1 MLRTILFTIFLAI
14 VFFVAE
20 RYAVSPWLHPKWKI
34 LLLFFLSVSFLTH
47 RLIETGLQG
56 NQERF
61 VPLALAATIAR
72 LVLGLAFIGFF
83 LFQGIDQRRTFVL
96 DFLALYIFY
105 TGFEMWGL
113 TRKLR
118 QNS

>member
-1 MLRTILFTIFLAI
+1 MLRMILFTIALAI
-14 VFFVAE
+14 VFFIAE
-20 RYAVSPWLHPKWKI
+20 RYAVTPWLHPQWKV
-34 LLLFFLSVSFLTH
+34 LLLFFATISFLTH

-56 NQERF
+56 NRERF

-72 LVLGLAFIGFF
+72 LVLGLVFVGFF
-83 LFQGIDQRRTFVL
+83 LFQGIEQRRTFVL
-96 DFLALYIFY
+96 DFLVLYIFY